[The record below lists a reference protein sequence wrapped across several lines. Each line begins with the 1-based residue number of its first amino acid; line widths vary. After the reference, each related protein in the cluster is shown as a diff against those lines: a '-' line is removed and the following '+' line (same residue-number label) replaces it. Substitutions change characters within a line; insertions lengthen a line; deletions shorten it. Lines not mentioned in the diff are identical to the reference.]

1 MVAKTPDFQ
10 GLRPFG
16 TPVAWGRHVAVTN
29 SIPLMQAS
37 TSLTNA
43 GASSPDLGGAAGSL
57 FRLTG
62 SLALVFAVLI
72 GVVWMYRQWQ
82 RVMLQRAPVTGLR
95 ILDVKNLGQRT
106 SLYVV
111 AYRQQQFLIGGSSN
125 GLNLLST
132 LDSDPSEGEEGDSG
146 GEADRSEPPAASN
159 AFRNALDQVLDKARS
174 SSK

>member
-1 MVAKTPDFQ
+1 
-10 GLRPFG
+10 
-16 TPVAWGRHVAVTN
+16 VAVTN

-43 GASSPDLGGAAGSL
+43 GASSPDLSGAAGSL

-62 SLALVFAVLI
+62 ALALVFAVLI

-82 RVMLQRAPVTGLR
+82 RVMLQRAPATGLR

-132 LDSDPSEGEEGDSG
+132 LDSDPSEGEEGDPG
-146 GEADRSEPPAASN
+146 TEAGTPEPPPSNN

>member
-1 MVAKTPDFQ
+1 M
-10 GLRPFG
+10 
-16 TPVAWGRHVAVTN
+16 AVTN

-43 GASSPDLGGAAGSL
+43 VASSPDLSGAASL

-82 RVMLQRAPVTGLR
+82 RVMLQRTPATGLR

-132 LDSDPSEGEEGDSG
+132 LDSDPSEGEEGDPG
-146 GEADRSEPPAASN
+146 TQAGTPEPPPSNN
-159 AFRNALDQVLDKARS
+159 AFRKALDQVLDKARS
-174 SSK
+174 PLQ